1 MTAPINVQA
10 KAGKLAD
17 INTDALI
24 VGLFEGKT
32 ELAGALEEVDA
43 AAGGALKGVL
53 ASGDFKGKPNQTLVL
68 YAPGTAFKRVVLV
81 GLGKDGELTLEKIR
95 CAGGKAA
102 TTARDLGAKHIT
114 VHVPGVQA
122 GQWKPSEGRFD
133 MQSATQAVAEGA
145 LLALYQ
151 MNEFRT
157 KDREE
162 LKAVDAVT
170 FWSPEAGDEGAIA
183 DGLAIAK
190 ILWESVSLVRDLV
203 ARPGNVVT
211 ATVLADE
218 AKAAVEPLGV
228 KTTIY
233 DKAGLEKLGFGGVLA
248 VNQGSVEPPRFIVM
262 EWNGGK
268 AGEAPIAIVGKG
280 ITFDTGGISIKPGE
294 GMDKMKYDMAG
305 GAAAIGILRTVAALK
320 LPINVVGLVPATDNM
335 PSGNALKPGDVIT
348 SYSGQTVEVLNT
360 DAEGRLILMDAITYA
375 VKDLKAKA
383 IFDMATLT
391 GACVVALGTEA
402 IGVLGNN
409 QELVDRFLTAGDK
422 TGDRGWQMP
431 LWKEYNEL
439 LRSDIADMKNIGG
452 REAGTITAACF
463 LQRFAGDTPWV
474 HLDIAGTAW
483 TEKDKPYRPKGPTAM
498 PVRAIVE
505 LLRNWKDLGLKA
517 GTGPLR

>member
-10 KAGKLAD
+10 KSGKLA
-17 INTDALI
+17 ALQTEALV

-32 ELAGALEEVDA
+32 ELSGALQEVDA
-43 AAGGALKGVL
+43 AAGGALAGVL
-53 ASGDFKGKPNQTLVL
+53 ASGDFKGKPTQTVVL
-68 YAPGTAFKRVVLV
+68 YAPSTGFKRLVLV
-81 GLGKDGELTLEKIR
+81 GLGKPGELTLDKLR
-95 CAGGKAA
+95 CAAGKAA
-102 TTARDLGAKHIT
+102 TTARDLGAKQLT
-114 VHVPGVQA
+114 YAVATPEA
-122 GQWKPSEGRFD
+122 GAWKAEAGSHD
-133 MQSATQAVAEGA
+133 ATAAAQAVAEGA

-157 KDREE
+157 KDRED
-162 LKAVDAVT
+162 LKAVDGVT
-170 FWSPEAGDEGAIA
+170 FWGEDEAALSAGVAT
-183 DGLAIAK
+183 AK
-190 ILWESVSLVRDLV
+190 VLWESITLVRDLV

-211 ATVLADE
+211 ATVMADE
-218 AKAAVEPLGV
+218 AKAAVEPFGV

-305 GAAAIGILRTVAALK
+305 GAAAIGILRAVAALK

-391 GACVVALGTEA
+391 GACIIALGTEA
-402 IGVLGNN
+402 VGVLGNH
-409 QELVDRFLTAGDK
+409 QELVDRFLAAGEK

-431 LWKEYNEL
+431 LWKEYNDL

-483 TEKDKPYRPKGPTAM
+483 TEKEKPYRPKGPTAM

-505 LLRNWKDLGLKA
+505 LLRTWTDLAK
-517 GTGPLR
+517 

>member
-1 MTAPINVQA
+1 MNVQV
-10 KAGKLAD
+10 KAGKLAEL
-17 INTDALI
+17 NTEALV
-24 VGLFEGKT
+24 VGLFEGNQALSG
-32 ELAGALEEVDA
+32 LAQDVDA
-43 AAGGALKGVL
+43 AANGLVTGVL
-53 ASGDFKGKPNQTLVL
+53 QAGDFKGKPNQTLVL
-68 YAPGTAFKRVVLV
+68 YAPNTSFKRLVLV

-95 CAGGKAA
+95 NAGGKAA
-102 TTARDLGAKHIT
+102 TAVRDLGVKNLT
-114 VHVPGVQA
+114 VAVPGVEA
-122 GQWKPSEGRFD
+122 SRWNPSEGRFD
-133 MQSATQAVAEGA
+133 MATAAQAVAEGA
-145 LLALYQ
+145 LLSLYQ

-157 KDREE
+157 KDLEE
-162 LKAVDAVT
+162 IKDVEAVT
-170 FWSPEAGDEGAIA
+170 FWAPDGGDQDAIA
-183 DGLAIAK
+183 AGVQTAK
-190 ILWESVSLVRDLV
+190 ALWESITLVRNLV

-218 AKAAVEPLGV
+218 AQRELSAVGV
-228 KTTIY
+228 KVTSY
-233 DKAGLEKLGFGGVLA
+233 DKAQLTQMKFGGLLS
-248 VNQGSVEPPRFIVM
+248 VNQGSVEEPRFIVM

-280 ITFDTGGISIKPGE
+280 VTFDTGGISIKPSE

-305 GAAAIGILRTVAALK
+305 AAATIGIMRSVAALK
-320 LPINVVGLVPATDNM
+320 LPLNVVGLVPATDNM
-335 PSGNALKPGDVIT
+335 PSGNAIKPGDVIT

-383 IFDMATLT
+383 VIDMATLT
-391 GACVVALGTEA
+391 GACLVALGTEA

-409 QELVDRFLTAGDK
+409 QELVDRFLVAGDK

-431 LWKEYNEL
+431 MWKEYNDM

-463 LQRFAGDTPWV
+463 LGRFAGETPWV

-483 TEKDKPYRPKGPTAM
+483 TEKDKPYRPKGPTAT

-505 LLRNWKDLGLKA
+505 LLRTWQDLGKKP